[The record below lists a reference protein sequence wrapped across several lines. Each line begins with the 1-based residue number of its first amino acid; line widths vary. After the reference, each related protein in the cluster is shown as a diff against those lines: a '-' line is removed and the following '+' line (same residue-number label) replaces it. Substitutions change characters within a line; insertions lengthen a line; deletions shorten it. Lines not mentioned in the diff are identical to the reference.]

1 MTAALR
7 EEEPEG
13 RISEAEVG
21 PKGKITLLSASP
33 PKRKSEVIFGP
44 APCPTKRKK
53 LTQPHSSVWGSYYD
67 RQSHAWGY
75 ACCKTFERANRLCPA
90 VTDLYATNKRSKAS
104 PPAKISVR
112 RALLS
117 ELDEAGAKE
126 FNGFKCL
133 EEFKN
138 EDERFIVYNIKYIL
152 FRWHKRLKGEIEEN
166 KSKSFKRTAS
176 QMARFIKILEANV
189 LAKKITKLI
198 RSIFVYVTKKNWDK
212 ANEKYLKMS
221 IGEAAWPMGIGYNSG
236 ITMSK
241 NHNGAVG
248 GMVALSKL
256 SGVQFRY
263 NEFLHDE
270 SKRKYMIALK
280 RLIGFAQKLER

>member
-1 MTAALR
+1 MLR
-7 EEEPEG
+7 
-13 RISEAEVG
+13 
-21 PKGKITLLSASP
+21 
-33 PKRKSEVIFGP
+33 
-44 APCPTKRKK
+44 
-53 LTQPHSSVWGSYYD
+53 
-67 RQSHAWGY
+67 
-75 ACCKTFERANRLCPA
+75 
-90 VTDLYATNKRSKAS
+90 
-104 PPAKISVR
+104 
-112 RALLS
+112 
-117 ELDEAGAKE
+117 ELDEVGAKE
-126 FNGFKCL
+126 FSRFKCL

-138 EDERFIVYNIKYIL
+138 EDERFIVHNIKYIL
-152 FRWHKRLKGEIEEN
+152 FRWHKRLKGEIDEN
-166 KSKSFKRTAS
+166 KRKSFKRTTS
-176 QMARFIKILEANV
+176 QMAKLIKILEANV

-212 ANEKYLKMS
+212 ANERYLKMS

-236 ITMSK
+236 VTMSK

-280 RLIGFAQKLER
+280 RLIGFAQKLEG